1 MILPFTLV
9 QLVIACIA
17 GLLGVAL
24 GLAGRKPNDLTVL
37 ALGLVELLLVAQ
49 IVTAIA
55 APFAG
60 NPPSGNPL
68 EFWLYLVS
76 AAIIP
81 PLAIVWALVERTRW
95 SNVVLGAA
103 AFAVAVMLWRMEQIW
118 SVQLAG

>member
-9 QLVIACIA
+9 QLALACLV
-17 GLLGVAL
+17 GLVCVVL
-24 GLAGRKPNDLTVL
+24 GLIGRKPNDVTVL
-37 ALGLVELLLVAQ
+37 ALGVVEVLLLAQ
-49 IVTAIA
+49 IVIAIL
-55 APFAG
+55 APGLG
-60 NPPSGNPL
+60 NAPTGSPL

-118 SVQLAG
+118 TVQGM

>member
-9 QLVIACIA
+9 QLAIACVA
-17 GLLGVAL
+17 GLLCVVL
-24 GLAGRKPNDLTVL
+24 GLVGRKPNDLTVL
-37 ALGLVELLLVAQ
+37 SLGLVEILLVTQ
-49 IVTAIA
+49 IVTAIV
-55 APFAG
+55 APAAG

-68 EFWLYLVS
+68 EFWLYLIA

-81 PLAIVWALVERTRW
+81 PLAVVWALVERTRW

-118 SVQLAG
+118 SVQLH